1 MKIGGPDKKSY
12 LRHCS
17 LLEWV
22 EQIDLIK
29 QKPFGSLD
37 CDKACLVAIRN
48 LQEYEINYFKTF
60 APMAKMTT
68 IQTLLIITRS
78 QGCMAPFS
86 NGCKNT
92 FLHEILQENVYM
104 SLSLR
109 VRFDSQIHV
118 CCL

>member
-48 LQEYEINYFKTF
+48 LQEYEIN
-60 APMAKMTT
+60 
-68 IQTLLIITRS
+68 
-78 QGCMAPFS
+78 
-86 NGCKNT
+86 
-92 FLHEILQENVYM
+92 
-104 SLSLR
+104 
-109 VRFDSQIHV
+109 
-118 CCL
+118 

>member
-1 MKIGGPDKKSY
+1 MY

-78 QGCMAPFS
+78 QGWSLFQMDV
-86 NGCKNT
+86 KNT
-92 FLHEILQENVYM
+92 FLHDILQEKVYM
-104 SLSLR
+104 SLSPR
-109 VRFDSQIHV
+109 ARFDSKIHV